1 LLILSEF
8 CHCSDPD
15 RLGSLRAGP
24 VNSLLKFLYGALK
37 PFMPKPLVPKILLM
51 TNPQE
56 ELKGTLVEEDI
67 PIFMGGSS
75 NHDFKL
81 LNEIER
87 KNNLNNWKNLNKKE
101 NFPLDG
107 INLKNIKKEDSK
119 KFTQNYPKTQS
130 QRKKKNLFNKTK
142 LNSIEIK
149 TLANWG
155 FHIPK

>member
-101 NFPLDG
+101 KDKAKEGKFSTGWNQ
-107 INLKNIKKEDSK
+107 LKEHQEGRLKEIHSKLPKDSIPTEEKK
-119 KFTQNYPKTQS
+119 
-130 QRKKKNLFNKTK
+130 
-142 LNSIEIK
+142 SI
-149 TLANWG
+149 
-155 FHIPK
+155 